1 MKSKRK
7 FIKNNKGV
15 AMISVM
21 IAIAFVSILA
31 SAMLYTSYMNYSMKS
46 ANLRSKENFYETDG
60 ELVKVTTSI
69 RNNSMSATDPVNF
82 VDSSLKRDSGDTT
95 KYSCKKIALLVYP
108 TSLPGSPTIYGGDTS
123 CYIQTANH
131 DTITF
136 KTGSGTVNKQTKT
149 DDASIPDGVTRYTLK
164 DFTVTQTSAQGF
176 ENSVKTDIVFDVFQT
191 ETPSGGAGGVGNMSM
206 LLDSHISTDSGQFPS
221 LTMTGNTFLTAY
233 DGIVTWNGGSY
244 TAPGTYST
252 TAANSHTAV
261 KMTTESKM
269 NFSGEHNVIF
279 GDVYLSGSSSLTING
294 DLTVFGDIYIDGNAT
309 LIMAGKGKLYM
320 MDEALPGRTA
330 APSIK
335 FGTGASAAHNLY
347 PSNLES
353 QITKV
358 SKDKYVAFSDYL
370 NLSNNDASDDGLLKK
385 ILKPVTIGGSSV
397 YITNVANNING
408 YVYDTSKF
416 TTNTDDFT
424 SLYLSG
430 SGFMGRNVGF
440 GIVPYSYNANL
451 NKSHSNLLMISS
463 SPNANPMTQ
472 NAERTTY
479 IGATPLTFNVQ
490 HGVILTKLGTPEFN
504 YITAAKGDAESA
516 KYNTSS
522 NPFNNI
528 KINYVDYSYTGA
540 VGDFFE
546 KECNTYVD
554 QMFALGAGSS
564 SGGTKKY
571 ASTIYFK
578 DYNRDTEE

>member
-1 MKSKRK
+1 MKNKRR
-7 FIKNNKGV
+7 FYNNKGV

-69 RNNSMSATDPVNF
+69 RFNSMSASDPVNYI
-82 VDSSLKRDSGDTT
+82 DTSLKRDTGDTT

-108 TSLPGSPTIYGGDTS
+108 TSTPGSPTIYGGDTS
-123 CYIQTANH
+123 CYIQTANN
-131 DTITF
+131 DKITF
-136 KTGSGTVNKQTKT
+136 KTGSGTVDKKTKT
-149 DDASIPDGVTRYTLK
+149 EDASIPDGVTRYTLK
-164 DFTVTQTSAQGF
+164 DFTITQTSAQGF

-191 ETPSGGAGGVGNMSM
+191 ETGGSGAGGVGNMSM
-206 LLDSHISTDSGQFPS
+206 LLDAHISTDSGQFPS

-233 DGIVTWNGGSY
+233 DGIVSWNGGSY
-244 TAPGTYST
+244 TAPGTL
-252 TAANSHTAV
+252 ANSHTAV

-279 GDVYLSGSSSLTING
+279 GDVYLSGSSSLTVNG
-294 DLTVFGDIYIDGNAT
+294 DLTVFGDIILKDNAT
-309 LIMAGKGKLYM
+309 LIMAGKGKIYM
-320 MDEALPGRTA
+320 MDEALPGRLTP
-330 APSIK
+330 PSIR
-335 FGTGASAAHNLY
+335 FEGSASAAHNLY
-347 PSNLES
+347 PSNL
-353 QITKV
+353 QTLVTKV
-358 SKDKYVAFSDYL
+358 TKDKYIAFSDYL

-385 ILKPVTIGGSSV
+385 ILKKVNVGGSNV
-397 YITNVANNING
+397 YITDVNKNING

-416 TTNTDDFT
+416 TTNTNDFT
-424 SLYLSG
+424 SLYLNG
-430 SGFMGRNVGF
+430 TGFMGRNIGF

-451 NKSHSNLLMISS
+451 NGAHSNILMISS

-479 IGATPLTFNVQ
+479 IGAKPLTFNVQ
-490 HGVILTKLGTPEFN
+490 HGVILTKLGTAEFN

-516 KYNTSS
+516 KYNTAS

-528 KINYVDYSYTGA
+528 TIQYVGTNFNCK
-540 VGDFFE
+540 VGDFFDPN
-546 KECNTYVD
+546 CNTYVD
-554 QMFALGAGSS
+554 EMFALGAG
-564 SGGTKKY
+564 GGGGGVKKY